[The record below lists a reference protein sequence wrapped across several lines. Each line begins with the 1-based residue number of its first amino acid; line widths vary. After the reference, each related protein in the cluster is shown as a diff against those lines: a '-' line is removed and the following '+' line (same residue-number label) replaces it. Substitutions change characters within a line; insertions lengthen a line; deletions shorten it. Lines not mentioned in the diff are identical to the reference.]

1 MPKRKRDARAPIVRK
16 PSGTSV
22 GKRRRRWALAVGLLA
37 VIAGVVL
44 WWFRFPWGWQWQADD
59 PRLTVATP
67 FRNVRPEV
75 HYVGDAACADCHPA
89 ITASYRQHP
98 MGRSLAPIGAAA
110 SIERYDA
117 AARNPFETQGFQYR
131 VERSDERIIHKES
144 IGAIEARAEMAFAVG
159 SGRRGRSYLIDRD
172 GYLFQSPITW
182 YPLKGIWDLSPGYD
196 EYNQHMSRPI
206 IPACLSC
213 HCNQADPV
221 GHAANRYRSPIFLG
235 HAIGCERCHGPG
247 ELHVAQQSAGKTSGA
262 IDTTIVNPRH
272 LEPPLRESVCQQCHL
287 QGEVRV
293 QVRGR
298 AEFDFR
304 PGLPLNRFV
313 VDFVR
318 PSDHRPSNKFVGTVE
333 QMYASQCFQ
342 KSAGDAKLGCISCHD
357 PHALPSA
364 ADRDTYFRGRCLVCH
379 AEKGCSLLPA
389 ARRAASDNCIACHM
403 PKRKSSVVHTAI
415 TDHAIP
421 RRGDTNEGAAKSSDW
436 PRPGQMPLVAFPP
449 DLPQI
454 SETELERCL
463 GLALVDAARKKTSG
477 PSGRPFAELA
487 LPRLDAATADDARDV
502 AAWEAKATA
511 LMLIGRP
518 ADAQTACAAA
528 LAVDPERETTL
539 FLAGIL
545 AMQSGRS
552 AEAHD
557 IAERLIRVNPW
568 MWQYRQMLAESSAQ
582 IGDWRQTA
590 DACRQALQLEP
601 ANLPC
606 RQLLIRA
613 LLRLGD
619 TPQVRS
625 ELELCL
631 SLMPPAER
639 KRYRQSI
646 EQQLR

>member
-1 MPKRKRDARAPIVRK
+1 
-16 PSGTSV
+16 
-22 GKRRRRWALAVGLLA
+22 
-37 VIAGVVL
+37 
-44 WWFRFPWGWQWQADD
+44 
-59 PRLTVATP
+59 
-67 FRNVRPEV
+67 
-75 HYVGDAACADCHPA
+75 
-89 ITASYRQHP
+89 
-98 MGRSLAPIGAAA
+98 
-110 SIERYDA
+110 
-117 AARNPFETQGFQYR
+117 
-131 VERSDERIIHKES
+131 
-144 IGAIEARAEMAFAVG
+144 
-159 SGRRGRSYLIDRD
+159 
-172 GYLFQSPITW
+172 
-182 YPLKGIWDLSPGYD
+182 
-196 EYNQHMSRPI
+196 
-206 IPACLSC
+206 
-213 HCNQADPV
+213 
-221 GHAANRYRSPIFLG
+221 
-235 HAIGCERCHGPG
+235 
-247 ELHVAQQSAGKTSGA
+247 
-262 IDTTIVNPRH
+262 
-272 LEPPLRESVCQQCHL
+272 
-287 QGEVRV
+287 
-293 QVRGR
+293 
-298 AEFDFR
+298 
-304 PGLPLNRFV
+304 
-313 VDFVR
+313 
-318 PSDHRPSNKFVGTVE
+318 
-333 QMYASQCFQ
+333 MYASQCFQ

-357 PHALPSA
+357 PHALPA
-364 ADRDTYFRGRCLVCH
+364 AAERVTYFRGRCLVCH
-379 AEKGCSLLPA
+379 AEKGCSLPPA
-389 ARRAASDNCIACHM
+389 ARQAASDNCIACHM

-421 RRGDTNEGAAKSSDW
+421 RRGDTNEGTAESSDW

-454 SETELERCL
+454 SDTELKRCL

-518 ADAQTACAAA
+518 ADAQAACTAG

-545 AMQSGRS
+545 AMQGGRA

-619 TPQVRS
+619 PAQMRL

-631 SLMPPAER
+631 SLMPPADRE
-639 KRYRQSI
+639 RYRQSI